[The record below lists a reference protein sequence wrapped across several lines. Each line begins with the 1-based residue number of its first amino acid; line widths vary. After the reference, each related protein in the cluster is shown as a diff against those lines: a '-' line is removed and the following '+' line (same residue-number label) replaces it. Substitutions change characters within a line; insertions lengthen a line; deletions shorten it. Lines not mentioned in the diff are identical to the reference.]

1 MARSKPV
8 LLGFWANEDSLYVLV
23 SQLSDPPGICFLGHY
38 SIWVMFVYEPVTD
51 LSYVRFEEFYSLLI
65 LSKCSSSHSGIK
77 GLIPVG
83 GGAVSQYS

>member
-1 MARSKPV
+1 MACCKLV
-8 LLGFWANEDSLYVLV
+8 LQGFWAMEVSLYVLV
-23 SQLSDPPGICFLGHY
+23 SQLSGPPGFCFLGHY

-77 GLIPVG
+77 D
-83 GGAVSQYS
+83 